1 MIGYNDMFFFDNF
14 DFLDADLK
22 TWMRKHDVFI
32 DLLLF
37 ISSMFDYEGFDGGIN
52 TDFIEFYNA
61 LSIPAGCGAFKDNNG
76 KEVLGY
82 IASGGLPDAYGIPI
96 KFNINTLNGKAKQG
110 AVPGENMA
118 LCWNNKTHTPDIIK
132 LRRYTELISM
142 VDTAQ
147 KCLMKYA
154 RLFPVFEVDNDQV
167 KGQIDNALKN
177 ADNGEPVTYVT
188 KGLSKIGADGIPN
201 LKILRLGDINA
212 VDKIQ
217 YLSTYRNDL
226 MRHFYSMYG
235 MSYSQSMK
243 QAQQSIE
250 EIHSDT
256 ILSWVIPNDRL
267 QQRQKFVDQYNQV
280 FGHNATVKYS
290 DAWAKGYEKYME
302 EVESDEI

>member
-1 MIGYNDMFFFDNF
+1 
-14 DFLDADLK
+14 
-22 TWMRKHDVFI
+22 
-32 DLLLF
+32 
-37 ISSMFDYEGFDGGIN
+37 
-52 TDFIEFYNA
+52 
-61 LSIPAGCGAFKDNNG
+61 
-76 KEVLGY
+76 
-82 IASGGLPDAYGIPI
+82 
-96 KFNINTLNGKAKQG
+96 
-110 AVPGENMA
+110 
-118 LCWNNKTHTPDIIK
+118 
-132 LRRYTELISM
+132 M

-154 RLFPVFEVDNDQV
+154 RLFPVFEVDNDQIKAQV
-167 KGQIDNALKN
+167 DNALKN
-177 ADNGEPVTYVT
+177 ADNGEPITYVT

-201 LKILRLGDINA
+201 LKILRLGDIDA

-267 QQRQKFVDQYNQV
+267 QQRQKFVDQYNKV

>member
-1 MIGYNDMFFFDNF
+1 MIGYNEMFFFDNF

-37 ISSMFDYEGFDGGIN
+37 ITSMFDYEGFDPGIN

-61 LSIPAGCGAFKDNNG
+61 LSTPAGCGAFKDDKG

-82 IASGGLPDAYGIPI
+82 IASGGMLDAYGIPI

-132 LRRYTELISM
+132 LRRYTELLSM

-154 RLFPVFEVDNDQV
+154 RLFPVFEVDNDQIKSQV
-167 KGQIDNALKN
+167 DNALKN
-177 ADNGEPVTYVT
+177 ADNGEPITYVT

-267 QQRQKFVDQYNQV
+267 QQRQKFVDQYNKV
-280 FGHNATVKYS
+280 FGHNASVKYS
-290 DAWAKGYEKYME
+290 DAWTKGYEKYME
-302 EVESDEI
+302 EVESNEI

>member
-37 ISSMFDYEGFDGGIN
+37 ISSMFDYEGFDEGIN

-61 LSIPAGCGAFKDNNG
+61 LSIPAGCGAFKDDNG

-82 IASGGLPDAYGIPI
+82 IASGGLLDAYGTPV
-96 KFNINTLNGKAKQG
+96 KFNINTLNDKAKQG
-110 AVPGENMA
+110 AVPGVNMA

-132 LRRYTELISM
+132 LRRYTELLSM

-267 QQRQKFVDQYNQV
+267 QQRQKFVDQYNKV
-280 FGHNATVKYS
+280 FNHNASVKYS

-302 EVESDEI
+302 EVESNEI